1 MEQFS
6 IPGTESI
13 PLPTSF
19 YVAASLLGILTLEAI
34 RKWRRL
40 SGMFALVSY
49 FMVFLWYLVDFRYSA
64 EQYKDVPAEDIELAF
79 WQVCLFLVAF
89 RFFLQMTKS
98 KDREVTGMTAE
109 ILTAKIPIRKMVAAV
124 AILWAILFIW
134 GLVRMEG
141 DIIKTLYPVGGRW
154 SPHMWARG
162 AIGGTWD
169 WLISLG
175 NYLYIFICGLMGLL
189 FVLTKDRVSRAQLL
203 ILMVTSW
210 PYFFL
215 LGTRNQLLA
224 VVCPG
229 LFAYLLLSPIKMWKK
244 AVVGAASLAVL
255 NYAMLAMLQFRHVGF
270 NEFIKDPF
278 GSVNTEGKHEGLNMI
293 QELSFINGFI
303 RTGQLQPEY
312 GKEYIAQALNGIPRA
327 IWPNKPTLSFAY
339 STLRGHGTSEGLV
352 NATISTGL
360 IGQGVI
366 NFGSAIG
373 PVIASMLLAIYG
385 YFLMA
390 QWTFNSHPLRF
401 FLFIMGLALVP
412 NLGREFT
419 LLVLWPV
426 VFGAVVLRIMERFIP
441 ALIPFGKPEITGIQT
456 TVSRPDSTQH
466 RLSGNLSRPV
476 HPSGRLP
483 FRQS

>member
-19 YVAASLLGILTLEAI
+19 YAAASLLGILTLESI

-40 SGMFALVSY
+40 SGLFALVTY
-49 FMVFLWYLVDFRYSA
+49 FMVFLWYVVDFRYSA
-64 EQYKDVPAEDIELAF
+64 EQYKDVPAEDVELAF

-89 RFFLQMTKS
+89 RLFLQMTKP
-98 KDREVTGMTAE
+98 KDREVTWMTAE
-109 ILTAKIPIRKMVAAV
+109 MLTARIPVRKMVAAV
-124 AILWAILFIW
+124 AILWGILFVW
-134 GLVRMEG
+134 GFVRMEG

-154 SPHMWARG
+154 SPHMWSRG

-169 WLISLG
+169 WLIALG

-189 FVLTKDRVSRAQLL
+189 FILTKDRIPRAQLL
-203 ILMVTSW
+203 ILIVISW
-210 PYFFL
+210 PYYFL

-229 LFAYLLLSPIKMWKK
+229 LFSYLLLSPIKLWKK
-244 AVVGAASLAVL
+244 AIVGAASLAVL
-255 NYAMLAMLQFRHVGF
+255 NYAMLAMLQFRQVGF
-270 NEFIKDPF
+270 KEFLKDPF
-278 GSVNTEGKHEGLNMI
+278 GSVNMEGKHEGLNMI
-293 QELSFINGFI
+293 QELAFINGFI
-303 RTGQLQPEY
+303 RAGQLEPEY
-312 GKEYIAQALNGIPRA
+312 GKEYIAQFLNGIPRA

-366 NFGSAIG
+366 NFGSVIG
-373 PVIASMLLAIYG
+373 PIIASMLLAVYG
-385 YFLMA
+385 YFLIA
-390 QWTFNSHPLRF
+390 QWMFNSHPLRF

-426 VFGAVVLRIMERFIP
+426 VFGAIVLRLMERYIP
-441 ALIPFGKPEITGIQT
+441 ALIPFAKPENNSLQNP
-456 TVSRPDSTQH
+456 VSRTGGSQQQ
-466 RLSGNLSRPV
+466 LSGDLRRPS
-476 HPSGRLP
+476 HPTGRLP
-483 FRQS
+483 FRQT